1 MPNGRY
7 PVKLATT
14 TGDFAAYGA
23 TPAEQ
28 IRCFEGTGFRHLDLN
43 LYRSIYPG
51 SPLLN
56 ARWDGVVDEAAAAA
70 AELGFDFCQA
80 HAPDGKL
87 HVPGEA
93 FEVAA
98 RRELVE
104 ETGHSAKTLTHLGT
118 VFASPGYVDEKIEVY
133 FAELDDRPAVA
144 LELDHDEHVE
154 TVTYSRGE
162 FSAAIRAGVIQD
174 GKTLAVWALFLE
186 HERKND

>member
-1 MPNGRY
+1 M
-7 PVKLATT
+7 KETT
-14 TGDFAAYGA
+14 TNKKIAFA
-23 TPAEQ
+23 
-28 IRCFEGTGFRHLDLN
+28 
-43 LYRSIYPG
+43 
-51 SPLLN
+51 
-56 ARWDGVVDEAAAAA
+56 
-70 AELGFDFCQA
+70 
-80 HAPDGKL
+80 GKL
-87 HVPGEA
+87 LTLEQHDVVLDNGKQAYREIIRHPGAVGVLARKADGSFVLVRQFRKAVEMMTIEVVAGLLDPGEA